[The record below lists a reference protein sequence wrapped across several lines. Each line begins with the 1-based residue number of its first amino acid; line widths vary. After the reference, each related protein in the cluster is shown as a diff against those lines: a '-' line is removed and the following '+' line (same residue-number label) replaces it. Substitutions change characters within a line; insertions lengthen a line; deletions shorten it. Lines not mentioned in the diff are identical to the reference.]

1 MLYTVTLDKEN
12 YLTSVAHTQNDNIE
26 LDLSTLNLPY
36 LNAYKMVD
44 NAPVLDEEK
53 LQALI
58 EAEQQEAKNEEI
70 EELKDKLSKTDYV
83 MAETFE
89 EIMSLESSVTFVI
102 DFINIIK
109 QFKNQ
114 YAEVISERKAW
125 RQRIKEL
132 SK

>member
-53 LQALI
+53 LQSLI

-70 EELKDKLSKTDYV
+70 KELKDKLSKTDYV
-83 MAETFE
+83 IAETFE

-114 YAEVISERKAW
+114 YAEVIADRKAW